1 MSSIFPANP
10 EVNDEFQGYRFNGIS
25 WDIIGQEY
33 NPTVYS
39 GTQPIGAKAGDI
51 WIDSSTDVPS
61 ISPEAILTT
70 TAAAS
75 TYQPIVSGV
84 SDTEIG
90 YLDGVTSGIQ
100 TQINN
105 KASTTTVFSRQTST
119 TSSGEAS
126 TVNINTK
133 PWNMPWGLVG
143 YTTRGTSVSIGSNT
157 ETSTISVTFTAVSGR
172 NYRVNYYEPII
183 QSGGGAYLQYK
194 IRSDNT
200 SGTIHQRAD
209 AEPVAYTSLDGQI
222 LDLKIIKQFTAGSN
236 TLIGTV
242 LPVSATAIAYANTS
256 ISCIAFIS
264 VEDMGPA

>member
-1 MSSIFPANP
+1 VGPGVATGGTANQ
-10 EVNDEFQGYRFNGIS
+10 VLKKVD
-25 WDIIGQEY
+25 
-33 NPTVYS
+33 
-39 GTQPIGAKAGDI
+39 
-51 WIDSSTDVPS
+51 STDYNTTWGTIAGAVYQDTAPS
-61 ISPEAILTT
+61 SPQTGDVWVDSDAVAGVLNQNDYLLKADAEAP
-70 TAAAS
+70 S
-75 TYQPIVSGV
+75 
-84 SDTEIG
+84 G
-90 YLDGVTSGIQ
+90 YLLKTDGFVRTSS
-100 TQINN
+100 
-105 KASTTTVFSRQTST
+105 A
-119 TSSGEAS
+119 SSGEAS
-126 TVNINTK
+126 TINVNTK

-172 NYRVNYYEPII
+172 NYRVNYYEPVI